1 MIFLYNEPHRFGGI
15 RMQCNECNKELDNQL
30 DNEHLYAC
38 CGLTLQ
44 EYALR
49 HHLPLDLLLNADQ
62 VNQQDDAASYIKPN
76 NSSNQQVQDI
86 LAGLHMAD
94 AIKKQGDFTFITLGI
109 RRLEQLLWYQ
119 QALQVIGF
127 QFKQE
132 YFYENESHRVLAR
145 NSIKVPTSF
154 LPPRIVN
161 SSDES
166 FLQQIAVLIGHIGE
180 LHTGY
185 LFIDFPNTDDA
196 QRVESELANKYQI
209 RLAPLD
215 VSEHEK
221 GQLMRCETLEDTSR
235 LISLLSDYLRDIPN
249 ACERFFEQHEKAIV
263 VKELVFDSAHFIT
276 DHPDKCVNLHGGRY
290 AMNVKVK
297 DHIDPLTGFV
307 LDYGYLKR
315 IAKEK
320 IVNELDHHNL
330 NYVAAEL
337 SWRSSTEILN
347 IFIWE
352 KLIEY
357 LPGLTELQI
366 YETSQSHCT
375 YVGPSL
381 DELQKKGQ
389 SALLRYFVSDE
400 LGKSKLRDILSQSS
414 QRRLKVIG

>member
-1 MIFLYNEPHRFGGI
+1 
-15 RMQCNECNKELDNQL
+15 MQCNECNKELGNRI

-62 VNQQDDAASYIKPN
+62 INQSDDVASYINPG
-76 NSSNQQVQDI
+76 NSFNQQVQDV
-86 LAGLHMAD
+86 LAGLNIAD
-94 AIKKQGDFTFITLGI
+94 AIQKQGEFSCITLGI

-119 QALQVIGF
+119 KVLQTVGF

-132 YFYENESHRVLAR
+132 YFYENDSHRVVAK
-145 NSIKVPTSF
+145 NSLKIPTKY
-154 LPPRIVN
+154 LPSKSVN
-161 SSDES
+161 ISDES
-166 FLQQIAVLIGHIGE
+166 FLQQIAVLIAHIGE
-180 LHTGY
+180 LHSGY
-185 LFIDFPNTDDA
+185 LFIDFPNIEDA
-196 QRVESELANKYQI
+196 KRIEQELAKKYQI
-209 RLAPLD
+209 RLQPLD
-215 VSEHEK
+215 ATEYMQ

-235 LISLLSDYLRDIPN
+235 LISLLADYLQEIPN
-249 ACERFFEQHEKAIV
+249 ACERFFEQHEQATV

-320 IVNELDHHNL
+320 IVDQLDHHNL
-330 NYVAAEL
+330 NYVATEL
-337 SWRSSTEILN
+337 SWRSSTELLN

-352 KLIEY
+352 QLIEY

-366 YETSQSHCT
+366 YETSQSHCC
-375 YVGPSL
+375 YVGPTL
-381 DELQKKGQ
+381 DELQKNGR
-389 SALLRYFVSDE
+389 SLLLKYFVSDE
-400 LGKSKLRDILSQSS
+400 LGKSQLRNILSQNSK
-414 QRRLKVIG
+414 RKLKVIG

>member
-1 MIFLYNEPHRFGGI
+1 
-15 RMQCNECNKELDNQL
+15 MQCKECNKELVNQIDNT
-30 DNEHLYAC
+30 HLYDC

-49 HHLPLDLLLNADQ
+49 HHLPLDLLLNSDQ
-62 VNQQDDAASYIKPN
+62 INQRDDITNYIKPTQT
-76 NSSNQQVQDI
+76 STQQVQDI
-86 LAGLHMAD
+86 LAGLYMAN
-94 AIKKQGDFTFITLGI
+94 AIRQDGDFTVIMLGI

-119 QALQVIGF
+119 QSLQVVGF

-132 YFYENESHRVLAR
+132 YFYENNSHRVVAK
-145 NSIKVPTSF
+145 NSIKVPSSY

-180 LHTGY
+180 MHSGY
-185 LFIDFPNTDDA
+185 LFLDFPGAEDA
-196 QRVESELANKYQI
+196 NRVESELAKKHQI
-209 RLAPLD
+209 RFTALD
-215 VSEHEK
+215 ASEHEK

-235 LISLLSDYLRDIPN
+235 LISLLSRYLQEIPN
-249 ACERFFEQHEKAIV
+249 ACERFFDQHEQATV

-297 DHIDPLTGFV
+297 DYIDPLTGFV

-315 IAKEK
+315 IAKQK
-320 IVNELDHHNL
+320 IVDELDHHNL
-330 NYVAAEL
+330 NYVTAEL
-337 SWRSSTEILN
+337 SWRSSTELLN

-375 YVGPSL
+375 FVGPSL
-381 DELQKKGQ
+381 DELQKKGK
-389 SALLRYFVSDE
+389 SSLLRYFVSDE
-400 LGKSKLRDILSQSS
+400 LGKSQLRNLLSQSS
-414 QRRLKVIG
+414 LRRLKVIG

>member
-1 MIFLYNEPHRFGGI
+1 
-15 RMQCNECNKELDNQL
+15 MQCNECNKELGNHIN
-30 DNEHLYAC
+30 NEHLFAC

-62 VNQQDDAASYIKPN
+62 INQSEDVALYIKPEN
-76 NSSNQQVQDI
+76 LLNQQVQDV
-86 LAGLHMAD
+86 LAGLYMAD
-94 AIKKQGDFTFITLGI
+94 AIQQDGEFSIITLGI

-119 QALQVIGF
+119 NTLQIIGF

-132 YFYENESHRVLAR
+132 YFYENDSHRVIAK
-145 NSIKVPTSF
+145 NSLKIPTDF
-154 LPPRIVN
+154 LPDRTSARISTKIVT

-166 FLQQIAVLIGHIGE
+166 LLQQISVLIAHVGE
-180 LHTGY
+180 LHAGY
-185 LFIDFPNTDDA
+185 LFVDFPKVEDA
-196 QRVESELANKYQI
+196 QRIESELAKKHQV
-209 RLAPLD
+209 RLKPLD
-215 VSEHEK
+215 VTEHK
-221 GQLMRCETLEDTSR
+221 NGQLMRCETLEDTTR
-235 LISLLSDYLRDIPN
+235 LISLLSDYLQEIPN
-249 ACERFFEQHEKAIV
+249 ACERFFEQHEEATV

-320 IVNELDHHNL
+320 IVDKLDHHNL
-330 NYVAAEL
+330 NYVSAEL
-337 SWRSSTEILN
+337 SWRSSTELLN

-366 YETSQSHCT
+366 YETSQSHCCF
-375 YVGPSL
+375 VGPSL
-381 DELQKKGQ
+381 DELQKKGG
-389 SALLRYFVSDE
+389 SALLKHFSSDE
-400 LGKSKLRDILSQSS
+400 LGKSQLRNILDQSA

>member
-1 MIFLYNEPHRFGGI
+1 
-15 RMQCNECNKELDNQL
+15 MQCNECNKELGNQIS
-30 DNEHLYAC
+30 NEHLYDC

-49 HHLPLDLLLNADQ
+49 HHLPLDLLLNSDQ
-62 VNQQDDAASYIKPN
+62 INQSDDSAQYLKP
-76 NSSNQQVQDI
+76 SKSTNQQVQDI
-86 LAGLHMAD
+86 LAGLYMAD
-94 AIKKQGDFTFITLGI
+94 AVQQEDEFTFITLGI

-119 QALQVIGF
+119 QVLQTLGF

-132 YFYENESHRVLAR
+132 YFYENDSHRVIAK
-145 NSIKVPTSF
+145 NSIKVPTTF

-166 FLQQIAVLIGHIGE
+166 FLQQVAVLVAHIGE
-180 LHTGY
+180 LHAGY
-185 LFIDFPNTDDA
+185 LFIDFPNIEHAT
-196 QRVESELANKYQI
+196 RVETELAHKYQI
-209 RLAPLD
+209 RLKPLAA
-215 VSEHEK
+215 SEYEK
-221 GQLMRCETLEDTSR
+221 GQLMRCETLEDTTR
-235 LISLLSDYLRDIPN
+235 LINILSEYLRDIPN
-249 ACERFFEQHEKAIV
+249 ACERFFDRHEKATV

-290 AMNVKVK
+290 AMNVKVQ

-315 IAKEK
+315 IAKDK
-320 IVNELDHHNL
+320 VVNELDHHNL

-337 SWRSSTEILN
+337 SWRSSTELLN

-352 KLIEY
+352 TLIEY

-366 YETSQSHCT
+366 YETSQSHCC

-381 DELQKKGQ
+381 DELQKNGK

-400 LGKSKLRDILSQSS
+400 LGKSQLRNLLSQSA

>member
-1 MIFLYNEPHRFGGI
+1 
-15 RMQCNECNKELDNQL
+15 MQCNECKTELGNQI
-30 DNEHLYAC
+30 DNEHLFAC

-62 VNQQDDAASYIKPN
+62 VNQKDNVASYLKPTK
-76 NSSNQQVQDI
+76 SFNQQVQDV
-86 LAGLHMAD
+86 LAGLYMAD
-94 AIKKQGDFTFITLGI
+94 AIQQQGEFYCITLGI

-119 QALQVIGF
+119 KVLHALGF

-132 YFYENESHRVLAR
+132 YFYENDSHRVVAKNFL
-145 NSIKVPTSF
+145 KVPSVF

-161 SSDES
+161 SSGSS
-166 FLQQIAVLIGHIGE
+166 FLQQIAVLIAHIGE
-180 LHTGY
+180 LHAGY
-185 LFIDFPNTDDA
+185 LFVDFPKIEDA
-196 QRVESELANKYQI
+196 QRVGVELAKEYQI
-209 RLAPLD
+209 RLKPLAA
-215 VSEHEK
+215 SEYTE
-221 GQLMRCETLEDTSR
+221 GQLMRCETLEDTTR
-235 LISLLSDYLRDIPN
+235 LVNLLSEYLQDIPN
-249 ACERFFEQHEKAIV
+249 ACERFFEQHEKATV

-276 DHPDKCVNLHGGRY
+276 DHPDKCENLHGGRY

-337 SWRSSTEILN
+337 SWRSSTELLN

-375 YVGPSL
+375 YKGPSL
-381 DELQKKGQ
+381 DEMQKKGQ

-400 LGKSKLRDILSQSS
+400 LGKSQLRNILSQSS
-414 QRRLKVIG
+414 QRRLKAIG

>member
-1 MIFLYNEPHRFGGI
+1 
-15 RMQCNECNKELDNQL
+15 MQCNECNKELGDHIC
-30 DNEHLYAC
+30 NEHLFAC

-62 VNQQDDAASYIKPN
+62 INQQDDTANYIKPA
-76 NSSNQQVQDI
+76 STSNQYVQDV
-86 LAGLHMAD
+86 LTGLYMAN
-94 AIKKQGDFTFITLGI
+94 AVQQQGDFTFITLGI

-119 QALQVIGF
+119 KSLCTIGF

-132 YFYENESHRVLAR
+132 YFYENDSHRVIAK
-145 NSIKVPTSF
+145 NSLKIPTAF
-154 LPPRIVN
+154 LPPRTVN
-161 SSDES
+161 SSERS
-166 FLQQIAVLIGHIGE
+166 FLQQIAVLIAHIGE
-180 LHTGY
+180 LHSGY
-185 LFIDFPNTDDA
+185 IFIDFPEAGDA
-196 QRVESELANKYQI
+196 HNIESVLAKKYQI
-209 RLAPLD
+209 RLKPLAA
-215 VSEHEK
+215 SEHAE
-221 GQLMRCETLEDTSR
+221 GQLMRCETLEDTTR
-235 LISLLSDYLRDIPN
+235 LTNLLTEYLQDIPN
-249 ACERFFEQHEKAIV
+249 ARERFFERQEEATV

-297 DHIDPLTGFV
+297 DYIDPLTGFV

-320 IVNELDHHNL
+320 IVNRLDHHNL

-337 SWRSSTEILN
+337 SWRSSTELLN

-352 KLIEY
+352 QLIEY

-366 YETSQSHCT
+366 YETSQSYCC
-375 YVGPSL
+375 YAGPSL
-381 DELQKKGQ
+381 DELQKKGE

-400 LGKSKLRDILSQSS
+400 LGKSQLRNILSQNS
-414 QRRLKVIG
+414 QRRLKIIA

>member
-1 MIFLYNEPHRFGGI
+1 
-15 RMQCNECNKELDNQL
+15 MQCKECNKELGNQIDN
-30 DNEHLYAC
+30 DHLFAC

-49 HHLPLDLLLNADQ
+49 HHLPLDLLLNSDQ
-62 VNQQDDAASYIKPN
+62 INQLDAVAKYIKPAQA
-76 NSSNQQVQDI
+76 SNQQVQDV
-86 LAGLHMAD
+86 LEGLYMAD
-94 AIKKQGDFTFITLGI
+94 AITQQDDFTVITLGI

-119 QALQVIGF
+119 QSLQVIGF

-132 YFYENESHRVLAR
+132 YFYENESHRVVAK
-145 NSIKVPTSF
+145 NSIKVPTSYM
-154 LPPRIVN
+154 PPRIVN

-166 FLQQIAVLIGHIGE
+166 FLQKIAVLIGHIGE

-185 LFIDFPNTDDA
+185 LFIDFPKAEDA
-196 QRVESELANKYQI
+196 LHVETELANKYQI

-215 VSEHEK
+215 VSEYK
-221 GQLMRCETLEDTSR
+221 NGKLMRCETLEDTSR
-235 LISLLSDYLRDIPN
+235 LISLLSKYLQDIPN
-249 ACERFFEQHEKAIV
+249 ACERFFSQHEEATV

-297 DHIDPLTGFV
+297 DNIDPLTGFV

-315 IAKEK
+315 IAKQK

-337 SWRSSTEILN
+337 SWRSSTELLN
-347 IFIWE
+347 IYIWE

-366 YETSQSHCT
+366 YETSQSHCS
-375 YVGPSL
+375 YKGPSL
-381 DELQKKGQ
+381 DELQKKGK
-389 SALLRYFVSDE
+389 STLLRYFVSEE
-400 LGKSKLRDILSQSS
+400 LGKSTLRNQLSQSS
-414 QRRLKVIG
+414 ERRLKVIG

>member
-1 MIFLYNEPHRFGGI
+1 
-15 RMQCNECNKELDNQL
+15 MQCKECNKALESHI

-62 VNQQDDAASYIKPN
+62 INQQDNIASYIRPTQ
-76 NSSNQQVQDI
+76 SSNQQVQDV
-86 LAGLHMAD
+86 LAGLFMAD
-94 AIKKQGDFTFITLGI
+94 AIKQSDDFTIITLGI

-119 QALQVIGF
+119 KTLQVIGF

-132 YFYENESHRVLAR
+132 YFYENDSHRVIAK
-145 NSIKVPTSF
+145 NSIKVPTSY

-161 SSDES
+161 SSNES
-166 FLQQIAVLIGHIGE
+166 FLQQIAILIGHIGE

-185 LFIDFPNTDDA
+185 LFVDFPNIEDA
-196 QRVESELANKYQI
+196 KRVESALAKKYQI
-209 RLAPLD
+209 RLTPLD
-215 VSEHEK
+215 ASEHK
-221 GQLMRCETLEDTSR
+221 DGQLMRCETLEDTSR
-235 LISLLSDYLRDIPN
+235 LIALLSEYLQDIPN
-249 ACERFFEQHEKAIV
+249 ACERFFEQHEEATV

-297 DHIDPLTGFV
+297 DNIDPLTGFV

-315 IAKEK
+315 IAKQK
-320 IVNELDHHNL
+320 IIDELDHHNL
-330 NYVAAEL
+330 NYVSPEL
-337 SWRSSTEILN
+337 SWRSSTELLN

-352 KLIEY
+352 RLIEY

-366 YETSQSHCT
+366 YETSQSYCT
-375 YVGPSL
+375 YTGPSL
-381 DELQKKGQ
+381 DQLQKKGK
-389 SALLRYFVSDE
+389 STLLRYFIADD
-400 LGKSKLRDILSQSS
+400 LGKSSLRNVLSQNS

>member
-1 MIFLYNEPHRFGGI
+1 
-15 RMQCNECNKELDNQL
+15 MQCNECNKELGNQIDNA
-30 DNEHLYAC
+30 HLYVC

-49 HHLPLDLLLNADQ
+49 HHLPLDLLLNSDQ
-62 VNQQDDAASYIKPN
+62 INQHDNIANYIKPTQT
-76 NSSNQQVQDI
+76 STQQVQDI
-86 LAGLHMAD
+86 LAGLYMAD
-94 AIKKQGDFTFITLGI
+94 AIKQQDDFIVITLGI

-119 QALQVIGF
+119 QSLQVIGF

-132 YFYENESHRVLAR
+132 YFYENNSHRVVAK
-145 NSIKVPTSF
+145 NSIKMPSSF

-166 FLQQIAVLIGHIGE
+166 FLQQIAVLVAHIGE
-180 LHTGY
+180 LHSGY
-185 LFIDFPNTDDA
+185 LFLDFLNVEDA
-196 QRVESELANKYQI
+196 KRIETELAKKYQI
-209 RLAPLD
+209 RLTPLD
-215 VSEHEK
+215 VSEYEK

-235 LISLLSDYLRDIPN
+235 LISLLSDYLQEIPN
-249 ACERFFEQHEKAIV
+249 ACERFFDQHEEATV

-290 AMNVKVK
+290 AMNIKVK
-297 DHIDPLTGFV
+297 DYIDPLTGFV
-307 LDYGYLKR
+307 MDYGYLKR
-315 IAKEK
+315 IAKQK

-330 NYVAAEL
+330 NYVTAEL
-337 SWRSSTEILN
+337 SWRSSTELLN

-375 YVGPSL
+375 YIGPSL
-381 DELQKKGQ
+381 DELQKNGK
-389 SALLRYFVSDE
+389 SALLRYFVADD
-400 LGKSKLRDILSQSS
+400 LGKSQLRNLLSQGT

>member
-1 MIFLYNEPHRFGGI
+1 
-15 RMQCNECNKELDNQL
+15 MQCKECNKELGGQIDNK
-30 DNEHLYAC
+30 HLYAC

-49 HHLPLDLLLNADQ
+49 HHLPLDLLLNTDQ
-62 VNQQDDAASYIKPN
+62 INLQDNISNYLKPTE
-76 NSSNQQVQDI
+76 SSNQQVQDV
-86 LAGLHMAD
+86 LAGLYMAD
-94 AIKKQGDFTFITLGI
+94 AISQNGDFTVITLGI

-119 QALQVIGF
+119 KILQVIGF

-132 YFYENESHRVLAR
+132 YFYENDSHRVIAK
-145 NSIKVPTSF
+145 NSIKVPTSY

-166 FLQQIAVLIGHIGE
+166 FLQQVAVLIGHIGE

-185 LFIDFPNTDDA
+185 LFIDFPNLEDA
-196 QRVESELANKYQI
+196 KRIETTLANKHQV
-209 RLAPLD
+209 RLMPLD
-215 VSEHEK
+215 ASEFK
-221 GQLMRCETLEDTSR
+221 NGQLMRCETLEDTSR
-235 LISLLSDYLRDIPN
+235 LIALLSGYLQDIPN
-249 ACERFFEQHEKAIV
+249 ARERFFEQHEAATV

-297 DHIDPLTGFV
+297 DCIDPLTGFV

-315 IAKEK
+315 IAKQK
-320 IVNELDHHNL
+320 IVDELDHHNL
-330 NYVAAEL
+330 NYVSPEL
-337 SWRSSTEILN
+337 SWRSSTELLN

-366 YETSQSHCT
+366 YETSQSYCT
-375 YVGPSL
+375 YTGPSL
-381 DELQKKGQ
+381 DELQKKGR
-389 SALLRYFVSDE
+389 SSLLRYFVSDD
-400 LGKSKLRDILSQSS
+400 LGKSALRNVLSSSS

>member
-1 MIFLYNEPHRFGGI
+1 
-15 RMQCNECNKELDNQL
+15 MQCNECNKELGSQIT
-30 DNEHLYAC
+30 NEHLYIC

-62 VNQQDDAASYIKPN
+62 INQQDDVASYIKPN
-76 NSSNQQVQDI
+76 NSPTQQVQDL
-86 LAGLHMAD
+86 LAGLYMAD
-94 AIKKQGDFTFITLGI
+94 AIKQQGDYTFITLGI
-109 RRLEQLLWYQ
+109 RRLEQLLQ
-119 QALQVIGF
+119 TIGF

-132 YFYENESHRVLAR
+132 YFYENDSHRVIAR
-145 NSIKVPTSF
+145 NSIKVPTSY
-154 LPPRIVN
+154 LPPRIIN
-161 SSDES
+161 SSGES
-166 FLQQIAVLIGHIGE
+166 FLQQIAVLIAHIGE
-180 LHTGY
+180 LHAGY
-185 LFIDFPNTDDA
+185 LFIDFPNLEDA
-196 QRVESELANKYQI
+196 LQLESKLAKKYQI
-209 RLAPLD
+209 RFAPLD

-235 LISLLSDYLRDIPN
+235 LISLLSEYLQDIPN
-249 ACERFFEQHEKAIV
+249 ACERFFEQHEEATV

-320 IVNELDHHNL
+320 IINELDHHNL

-337 SWRSSTEILN
+337 SWRSSTELLN

-400 LGKSKLRDILSQSS
+400 LGKSQLRNILSQSS

>member
-1 MIFLYNEPHRFGGI
+1 
-15 RMQCNECNKELDNQL
+15 MQCNECNKELGNHIS
-30 DNEHLYAC
+30 NEHLYAC

-49 HHLPLDLLLNADQ
+49 HHVPLDLLLNPDQ
-62 VNQQDDAASYIKPN
+62 INQQDDIATYLKPN
-76 NSSNQQVQDI
+76 SPSNQQIQDV
-86 LAGLHMAD
+86 LSGLYMAD
-94 AIKKQGDFTFITLGI
+94 AFQQEDDFTFVTLGI
-109 RRLEQLLWYQ
+109 RRLEQLLFYQ
-119 QALQVIGF
+119 KTLQAIGF

-132 YFYENESHRVLAR
+132 YFYENASHRVIAR
-145 NSIKVPTSF
+145 NSLKVPSAY

-161 SSDES
+161 STDES
-166 FLQQIAVLIGHIGE
+166 FLQQVAILIAHIGE

-185 LFIDFPNTDDA
+185 LFIDFPKTSDA
-196 QRVESELANKYQI
+196 ERIESELAKKYQI
-209 RLAPLD
+209 RLKPLAA
-215 VSEHEK
+215 SEYKE
-221 GQLMRCETLEDTSR
+221 GQLMRCETLEDTTR
-235 LISLLSDYLRDIPN
+235 LINLLSEYLQEIPN
-249 ACERFFEQHEKAIV
+249 ACERFFDRHEIATV

-320 IVNELDHHNL
+320 IVNQLDHHNL
-330 NYVAAEL
+330 NYVTPEL
-337 SWRSSTEILN
+337 SWRSSTELLN
-347 IFIWE
+347 IFIWQQ
-352 KLIEY
+352 LIEY

-366 YETSQSHCT
+366 YETSQSHCS

-381 DELQKKGQ
+381 DELQKKGE

-400 LGKSKLRDILSQSS
+400 LGKSQLRNILSQSS

>member
-1 MIFLYNEPHRFGGI
+1 
-15 RMQCNECNKELDNQL
+15 MQCKECNKALESHI

-62 VNQQDDAASYIKPN
+62 INQQDNIASYIRPTQ
-76 NSSNQQVQDI
+76 SSNQQAQDV
-86 LAGLHMAD
+86 LAGLFMAD
-94 AIKKQGDFTFITLGI
+94 AIKQSDDFTIITLGI

-119 QALQVIGF
+119 KTLQVIGF

-132 YFYENESHRVLAR
+132 YFYENDSHRVIAK
-145 NSIKVPTSF
+145 NSIKVPTSY

-166 FLQQIAVLIGHIGE
+166 FLQQIAILIGHIGE

-185 LFIDFPNTDDA
+185 LFVDFPNIEDA
-196 QRVESELANKYQI
+196 KRVESALAKKYQI
-209 RLAPLD
+209 RLTPLD
-215 VSEHEK
+215 ASEHK
-221 GQLMRCETLEDTSR
+221 DGQLMRCETLEDTSR
-235 LISLLSDYLRDIPN
+235 LIALLSEYLQDIPN
-249 ACERFFEQHEKAIV
+249 ACERFFEQHEEATV

-297 DHIDPLTGFV
+297 DNIDPLTGFV

-315 IAKEK
+315 IAKQK
-320 IVNELDHHNL
+320 IIDELDHHNL
-330 NYVAAEL
+330 NYVSPEL
-337 SWRSSTEILN
+337 SWRSSTELLN

-352 KLIEY
+352 RLIEY

-366 YETSQSHCT
+366 YETSQSYCT
-375 YVGPSL
+375 YTGPSL
-381 DELQKKGQ
+381 DQLQKKGK
-389 SALLRYFVSDE
+389 STLLRYFIADD
-400 LGKSKLRDILSQSS
+400 LGKSSLRNVLSQNSH
-414 QRRLKVIG
+414 RRLKVIG

>member
-1 MIFLYNEPHRFGGI
+1 
-15 RMQCNECNKELDNQL
+15 MQCNECNKELGSQIS
-30 DNEHLYAC
+30 NEHLYAC

-49 HHLPLDLLLNADQ
+49 HHLPLDLLLNSDQ
-62 VNQQDDAASYIKPN
+62 INQQDDVENYVKPTKP
-76 NSSNQQVQDI
+76 SSQQVQDV
-86 LAGLHMAD
+86 LSGLYMAN
-94 AIKKQGDFTFITLGI
+94 AIQIQDKFTVITLGI

-119 QALQVIGF
+119 QVLHAVGF

-132 YFYENESHRVLAR
+132 YFYENNSHRVIANNLL
-145 NSIKVPTSF
+145 KVPSVY
-154 LPPRIVN
+154 LPPRIV
-161 SSDES
+161 SSTDES
-166 FLQQIAVLIGHIGE
+166 FLQQIAVLVGHIGE
-180 LHTGY
+180 LHAGY
-185 LFIDFPNTDDA
+185 LFIDFPSKDDVDRIENT
-196 QRVESELANKYQI
+196 LAKKYQI
-209 RLAPLD
+209 RLKPL
-215 VSEHEK
+215 SATEHAN
-221 GQLMRCETLEDTSR
+221 GQLMRCETLEDTTR
-235 LISLLSDYLRDIPN
+235 LINLLSEYLREIPN
-249 ACERFFEQHEKAIV
+249 ACERFFEQHEKATV

-290 AMNVKVK
+290 AMNVKVR

-320 IVNELDHHNL
+320 IINELDHHNL
-330 NYVAAEL
+330 NYVAPEL
-337 SWRSSTEILN
+337 SWRSSTELLN

-352 KLIEY
+352 NLIEY

-366 YETSQSHCT
+366 YETSQSHCV

-381 DELQKKGQ
+381 DELQKNGR

-400 LGKSKLRDILSQSS
+400 LGKSQLRNLLSQSS

>member
-1 MIFLYNEPHRFGGI
+1 MR
-15 RMQCNECNKELDNQL
+15 CNECNKELDNQIC
-30 DNEHLYAC
+30 NEHLYAC

-49 HHLPLDLLLNADQ
+49 HHVPLDLLLNADQ
-62 VNQQDDAASYIKPN
+62 INQQDDIATYKKPN
-76 NSSNQQVQDI
+76 SASSQQIQD
-86 LAGLHMAD
+86 LLCGLYMAD
-94 AIKKQGDFTFITLGI
+94 AIQQEGDFTLITLGV

-119 QALQVIGF
+119 QSLQAIGF

-132 YFYENESHRVLAR
+132 YFYQDDSHRVIAR
-145 NSIKVPTSF
+145 NSLKVPSVF

-161 SSDES
+161 SAEES
-166 FLQQIAVLIGHIGE
+166 FLQQLAILIAHIGE
-180 LHTGY
+180 LHAGY
-185 LFIDFPNTDDA
+185 LFIDFPNSSDA
-196 QRVESELANKYQI
+196 QRIEVELANKYQI
-209 RLAPLD
+209 RLKPLSA
-215 VSEHEK
+215 SEFGD

-235 LISLLSDYLRDIPN
+235 LISLLSKYLLDIPN
-249 ACERFFEQHEKAIV
+249 ACERFFDQHEVATV

-290 AMNVKVK
+290 AMNVKVR

-320 IVNELDHHNL
+320 IVNQLDHHNL
-330 NYVAAEL
+330 NYVTPEL

-352 KLIEY
+352 LLVEY

-366 YETSQSHCT
+366 YETSQSHCCYT
-375 YVGPSL
+375 GPSL
-381 DELQKKGQ
+381 DELQKKGE
-389 SALLRYFVSDE
+389 SALLRYFVSDD
-400 LGKSKLRDILSQSS
+400 LGKSQLRNILSQNS

>member
-1 MIFLYNEPHRFGGI
+1 
-15 RMQCNECNKELDNQL
+15 MQCKECNKALESHI

-62 VNQQDDAASYIKPN
+62 INQQDNIASYIRPTQ
-76 NSSNQQVQDI
+76 SSNQQVQDV
-86 LAGLHMAD
+86 LAGLFMAD
-94 AIKKQGDFTFITLGI
+94 AIKQSDDFTIITLGI

-119 QALQVIGF
+119 KTLQVIGF

-132 YFYENESHRVLAR
+132 YFYENDSHRVIAK
-145 NSIKVPTSF
+145 NSIKVPTSY

-166 FLQQIAVLIGHIGE
+166 FLQQIAILIGHIGE

-185 LFIDFPNTDDA
+185 LFVDFPNIEDA
-196 QRVESELANKYQI
+196 KRVESALAKKYQI
-209 RLAPLD
+209 RLTPLD
-215 VSEHEK
+215 ASEHK
-221 GQLMRCETLEDTSR
+221 DGQLMRCETLEDTSR
-235 LISLLSDYLRDIPN
+235 LIALLSEYLQDIPN
-249 ACERFFEQHEKAIV
+249 ACERFFEQHEEATV

-297 DHIDPLTGFV
+297 DNIDPLTGFV

-315 IAKEK
+315 IAKQK
-320 IVNELDHHNL
+320 IIDELDHHNL
-330 NYVAAEL
+330 NYVSPEL
-337 SWRSSTEILN
+337 SWRSSTELLN

-352 KLIEY
+352 RLIEY

-366 YETSQSHCT
+366 YETSQSYCT
-375 YVGPSL
+375 YTGPSL
-381 DELQKKGQ
+381 DQLQKKGK
-389 SALLRYFVSDE
+389 STLLRYFIADD
-400 LGKSKLRDILSQSS
+400 LGKSSLRNVLSQNSH
-414 QRRLKVIG
+414 RRLKVIG

>member
-1 MIFLYNEPHRFGGI
+1 
-15 RMQCNECNKELDNQL
+15 MQCNECKKELGNRI

-49 HHLPLDLLLNADQ
+49 HHLPLDLLLSADQ
-62 VNQQDDAASYIKPN
+62 VNQHDDVASYIKPTK
-76 NSSNQQVQDI
+76 SSNQQAQDV
-86 LAGLHMAD
+86 LAGLYMAD
-94 AIKKQGDFTFITLGI
+94 AIQQQGEFTCITLGI

-119 QALQVIGF
+119 KVLQAVGF
-127 QFKQE
+127 QCKQE
-132 YFYENESHRVLAR
+132 YCYGNDSHRVIAKNLL
-145 NSIKVPTSF
+145 KVPSVF

-161 SSDES
+161 SSEDS
-166 FLQQIAVLIGHIGE
+166 FLQQIAVLIAHIGE
-180 LHTGY
+180 LHAGY
-185 LFIDFPNTDDA
+185 LFVDFPKIEDA
-196 QRVESELANKYQI
+196 QRVEVELAKKYQI
-209 RLAPLD
+209 RLKPLAA
-215 VSEHEK
+215 SEYAE
-221 GQLMRCETLEDTSR
+221 GQLMRCETLEDTTR
-235 LISLLSDYLRDIPN
+235 LISLLSECLQGIPN
-249 ACERFFEQHEKAIV
+249 ACERFFEQHEKATV

-276 DHPDKCVNLHGGRY
+276 DHPDKCENLHGGRY

-307 LDYGYLKR
+307 LDYAYLKR

-337 SWRSSTEILN
+337 SWRSSTELLN

-381 DELQKKGQ
+381 DEMQKKGQ

-400 LGKSKLRDILSQSS
+400 LGKSQLRNILSQSS